1 MRPYQIMTDT
11 DSDIPYDYA
20 KEKGIVLVP
29 QYTLLDGVTYE
40 GAEGIDP
47 ADFYNRM
54 AAGSEPQSQA
64 INPAVCEEKFRTAL
78 DAGKDVLYLS
88 FSSELSGSYGT
99 AVMVG
104 KQLEEEYEG
113 SRVIVID
120 TLAASLGQT
129 LMVMNAVEKMEAGE
143 DLESVA
149 NWIEETKLNIVSLF
163 TVDTLKYLQRGG
175 RISKATEVVGTLAGI
190 KPILSVGA
198 DGKLSS
204 AGKERGRKKSLN
216 TLVNMMGE
224 KLDDKWKQFDVD
236 TRIAIAHGNCMD
248 DVLRVE
254 AMITERFGIT
264 NFVVNDI
271 NPSIGVHSGPGA
283 ICVFFYGTERV

>member
-1 MRPYQIMTDT
+1 MRPFKIMTDT
-11 DSDIPYDYA
+11 DSDIPYGYA
-20 KEKGIVLVP
+20 EEKGITLVP

-64 INPAVCEEKFRTAL
+64 INPAVCEEKFRKQL
-78 DAGKDVLYLS
+78 DAGFDIIYLS

-104 KQLEEEYEG
+104 KQLEEEYPG
-113 SRVIVID
+113 SKIYVID

-129 LMVMNAVEKMEAGE
+129 LMVMNAVAKKEAGE
-143 DLESVA
+143 DIDTVAKWLED
-149 NWIEETKLNIVSLF
+149 TKQNLVSIF

-175 RISKATEVVGTLAGI
+175 RISKTTQIVGTLAGI
-190 KPILSVGA
+190 KPILAIDSE
-198 DGKLSS
+198 GKLGS
-204 AGKERGRKKSLN
+204 AGKERGRKKSLS
-216 TLVNMMGE
+216 TLIDMMDA
-224 KLDDKWKQFDVD
+224 KLNDEWKQFNAD
-236 TRIAIAHGNCMD
+236 TQIAIAHGNCIE
-248 DVLRVE
+248 DVERIKD
-254 AMITERFGIT
+254 MIKDRFGIT
-264 NFVVNDI
+264 KFVVNDI

-283 ICVFFYGTERV
+283 IAIFFYGTER